1 MTLRRV
7 APVIV
12 LAPLLSAL
20 GACGEQPA
28 AAPPGARVTIASRI
42 VVPSCAGARPRQRQ
56 VPLAVSLVIQGGG
69 QRLRVTTG
77 ARGIGS
83 VRLTPGRYAV
93 APPRGVVVS
102 LRLDGIVVP
111 ASGAKHVV
119 NLAGGAHRMVVL
131 LALRPGECNSLGT
144 AE

>member
-7 APVIV
+7 AHVSV
-12 LAPLLSAL
+12 LAALLSVL

-28 AAPPGARVTIASRI
+28 AAPPGARVSIASRI
-42 VVPSCAGARPRQRQ
+42 VVPSCQGGPPRQL
-56 VPLAVSLVIQGGG
+56 PLAVSLVIQGGG
-69 QRLRVTTG
+69 KRLRVTTG
-77 ARGIGS
+77 ARGVGS

-102 LRLDGIVVP
+102 LRLDGSVVP